1 MDICRISKRS
11 WTGFFPYIP
20 RALALK
26 MGILSSFPKAQMSHE
41 KKQDD
46 FNTPAPKA
54 LDLLLT
60 RRSGSAK
67 AMKEPGPSKKQLA
80 DILQAAA
87 RAPEAQSVLSWPRRG
102 ASAAIAPTPRPVRR
116 KEWR

>member
-1 MDICRISKRS
+1 
-11 WTGFFPYIP
+11 
-20 RALALK
+20 
-26 MGILSSFPKAQMSHE
+26 MGALSSFPKAQMSHD

-46 FNTPAPKA
+46 FNHPAPKA
-54 LDLLLT
+54 LELLLT

-87 RAPEAQSVLSWPRRG
+87 RVPDHGKLFPWRFIVIEGKARARAGDILAEVMEAEGER
-102 ASAAIAPTPRPVRR
+102 
-116 KEWR
+116 